1 MSQPLI
7 ILTGLIYA
15 FISIEQ
21 GARGNPGVALMF
33 AGYAFANIG
42 IYMQAA

>member
-15 FISIEQ
+15 WIALEQ
-21 GARGNPGVALMF
+21 AAKGNTPVALMF